1 MSLNNLKIG
10 FAITG
15 SFCTFDQ
22 IIPVIEELKKQGAII
37 TPIFSEK
44 VQTTDTRYGKAD
56 EVVKRIVSICGN
68 PPITSIVEA
77 EPVGPKKLFDV
88 LVVAP
93 ATGNFIAKLANGIVD
108 ETPVMCAKAH
118 LRNQRP
124 VVVAIST
131 NDALG
136 LNCKN
141 IALLL
146 NTKNIYFVPFRQDD
160 PLAKPNSL
168 VAEYTLLIPTIIE
181 AVSGKQ
187 IQPLL
192 LCPRT
197 KNDEDPRK

>member
-1 MSLNNLKIG
+1 MSLENLRIG

-22 IIPVIEELKKQGAII
+22 IIPIIEELKKEGAII
-37 TPIFSEK
+37 TPIFSER
-44 VQTTDTRYGKAD
+44 VQTTDTRYGKA
-56 EVVKRIVSICGN
+56 EQIINKIVSICEN
-68 PPITSIVEA
+68 VPITNIVEA

-108 ETPVMCAKAH
+108 ETPVICAKAH

-124 VVVAIST
+124 VVIAIST

-141 IALLL
+141 VAVLL

-160 PLAKPNSL
+160 PLSKPNSL
-168 VAEYTLLIPTIIE
+168 VAEYSLLIPTITE
-181 AVSGKQ
+181 ALSGRQ

-192 LCPRT
+192 LCPG
-197 KNDEDPRK
+197 KKS

>member
-1 MSLNNLKIG
+1 MSLEKLKIG

-22 IIPVIEELKKQGAII
+22 IIPIIEELKNQGAII
-37 TPIFSEK
+37 TPILSEK

-56 EVVKRIVSICGN
+56 EIVKKIVYMCEN
-68 PPITSIVEA
+68 PPITNIVEA

-88 LVVAP
+88 LIVAP

-124 VVVAIST
+124 LVIAIST

-141 IALLL
+141 LATLL
-146 NTKNIYFVPFRQDD
+146 NTKNIYFVPFKQDD
-160 PLAKPNSL
+160 PLSKPNSL
-168 VAEYTLLIPTIIE
+168 VAEYSLLIPTIIE
-181 AVSGKQ
+181 ALSGKQ

-192 LCPRT
+192 LCPGT
-197 KNDEDPRK
+197 KK